1 MLERV
6 KGDFLQWLRGFCAV
20 ADSGSVSSA
29 AERLGLSQPAVSH
42 LLHSLE
48 QDLGVHLFTRYRKNM
63 VITDE
68 GHQLYE
74 KALALMEM
82 VTEIRSEVGRADK
95 GTYKGA
101 ISFATTHSVAVS
113 ILPQHL
119 LQFRT
124 LHPQISF
131 SIITGAESGFTINK
145 IIDSTIDFG
154 IAIGDTFAD
163 TLLAYPLF
171 TTRLVL
177 AVPKHMH
184 FSRDERGYLSHLEE
198 LHDMPFMSF
207 SKAVK
212 VTNFI
217 ETELHSKG
225 ICPQQ
230 VLIAN
235 NSNVL
240 KTYVA
245 TGIGV
250 AIVEEFVTK
259 NKEAEFDVYPLPGA
273 AAHSHYHLLTRRRKY
288 LPPQSAAFIT
298 HLLKAGMGA
307 QNLDTVIP

>member
-1 MLERV
+1 MINYIDV
-6 KGDFLQWLRGFCAV
+6 YIIDFYIYPNDYRAV
-20 ADSGSVSSA
+20 
-29 AERLGLSQPAVSH
+29 
-42 LLHSLE
+42 
-48 QDLGVHLFTRYRKNM
+48 RKTY
-63 VITDE
+63 VIQ
-68 GHQLYE
+68 GRC
-74 KALALMEM
+74 
-82 VTEIRSEVGRADK
+82 ICSEVGRTNKGGYK
-95 GTYKGA
+95 GT

-113 ILPQHL
+113 SLPQHL
-119 LQFRT
+119 LHFRT
-124 LHPQISF
+124 LHPQTYF
-131 SIITGAESGFTINK
+131 SIITGAESSFTINK
-145 IIDSTIDFG
+145 IVDSTIDFG
-154 IAIGDTFAD
+154 IAIGNTFSD

-177 AVPKHMH
+177 AVPKHMR
-184 FSRDERGYLSHLEE
+184 FSRDDRGYLSQLEE

-207 SKAVK
+207 SKAIN

-217 ETELHSKG
+217 ETELHAKG
-225 ICPQQ
+225 IRPQQ

-259 NKEAEFDVYPLPGA
+259 SAESEFDVYPLPGA

-298 HLLKAGMGA
+298 NLLKAGMEA
-307 QNLDTVIP
+307 QGQFAYFVQKQWAV